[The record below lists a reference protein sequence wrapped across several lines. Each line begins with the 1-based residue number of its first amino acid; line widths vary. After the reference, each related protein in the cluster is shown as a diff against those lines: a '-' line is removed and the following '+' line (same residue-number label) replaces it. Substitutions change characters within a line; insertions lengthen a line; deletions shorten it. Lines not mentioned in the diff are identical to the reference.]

1 VIVDIKKAQLS
12 ADNQQGFDKLRLI
25 MKNFFVISVLGPT
38 QPALMDKIFKAIHEC
53 GCNVEDGRMS
63 RLGSELALFVMVSG
77 PWDAISRIEDLIP
90 KLEKKLN
97 ISIQS
102 RRTKPHSSESSTM
115 PYAVEV
121 VSVNRAGLV
130 YDIADFFSRRDIGIE
145 DMFSDSYVASHT
157 GTAMFLLQLTI
168 SIPTEIS
175 IATLRGEFMEFC
187 DQLNIDSI
195 MEPVK

>member
-1 VIVDIKKAQLS
+1 
-12 ADNQQGFDKLRLI
+12 
-25 MKNFFVISVLGPT
+25 MKNFFVMSVLGSA
-38 QPALMDKIFKAIHEC
+38 QPDLMDKVFNAINEF

-63 RLGSELALFVMVSG
+63 RLGSELALFVMLSG
-77 PWDAISRIEDLIP
+77 SWDAIAKIESNIP

-97 ISIQS
+97 VSITF
-102 RRTKPHSSESSTM
+102 RRTEPRQATSPSV
-115 PYAVEV
+115 PYAIEV

-130 YDIADFFSRRDIGIE
+130 YDISKFFSSREIAIE
-145 DMFSDSYVASHT
+145 DMYSGVYQASHT
-157 GTAMFLLQLTI
+157 GTDMFSLQLTI

>member
-1 VIVDIKKAQLS
+1 MKK
-12 ADNQQGFDKLRLI
+12 
-25 MKNFFVISVLGPT
+25 FFVISVLGSNRPD
-38 QPALMDKIFKAIHEC
+38 LMDTIFKAVNDC

-63 RLGSELALFVMVSG
+63 RLAGEFALFMMLSG
-77 PWDAISRIEDLIP
+77 PWDAIAKIEDTIP
-90 KLEKKLN
+90 KLEKRLD
-97 ISIQS
+97 ISITI
-102 RRTKPHSSESSTM
+102 RRTETPQTSSPSM

-130 YDIADFFSRRDIGIE
+130 YDICGFFSSREIGIE
-145 DMFSDSYVASHT
+145 DMYSGTYLAAHT
-157 GTAMFLLQLTI
+157 GTEMFSLQLTI

-175 IATLRGEFMEFC
+175 IATLRGDFMEFC